1 MIKMRTKKSIKV
13 YEFLL
18 KNLRNKNYCLNGFY
32 AEKVSYLISDMYSAN
47 VLQELIK
54 ELDLINQE
62 ELEEEIKKTEE
73 KLKNLYENKNNN
85 K

>member
-62 ELEEEIKKTEE
+62 ELE
-73 KLKNLYENKNNN
+73 
-85 K
+85 